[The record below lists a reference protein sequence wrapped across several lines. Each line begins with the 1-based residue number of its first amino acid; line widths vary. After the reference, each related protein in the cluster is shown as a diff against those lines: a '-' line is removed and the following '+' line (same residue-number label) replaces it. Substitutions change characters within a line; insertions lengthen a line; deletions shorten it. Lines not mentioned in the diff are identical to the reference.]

1 MAKETIKA
9 IQMSNLEYELLE
21 IVEELR
27 KWTNIYNSP
36 KIPYG
41 KFKQD
46 ALKKI
51 ARLTSKKIEIE
62 DKITEGM
69 LLE

>member
-1 MAKETIKA
+1 
-9 IQMSNLEYELLE
+9 MSHLEYELLE
-21 IVEELR
+21 TIDEIK
-27 KWTNIYNSP
+27 KWTNIYNSN
-36 KIPYG
+36 KIPNG

-51 ARLTSKKIEIE
+51 NKLTIKKIELE
-62 DKITEGM
+62 NKITEGM